1 MALVFCF
8 ANVAAHKQRKEVMMK
23 YVNKAVLIAIAASSL
38 CTTQIA
44 QASDAV
50 SFKLK
55 ASELET
61 AAGREKL
68 LIRMKLEA
76 RAACNGRAFSFF
88 QDRFSCKE
96 DVQAQW
102 VDAIGNPAL
111 AALIR
116 KGKDSLASAAN

>member
-1 MALVFCF
+1 MALFFCF
-8 ANVAAHKQRKEVMMK
+8 ANVAAHKQRKEVTVK
-23 YVNKAVLIAIAASSL
+23 YFSKALMIAIAVGGVSTA
-38 CTTQIA
+38 QIA
-44 QASDAV
+44 QASEGV

-61 AAGREKL
+61 ASGREKL
-68 LIRMKLEA
+68 LARMKLEA
-76 RAACNGRAFSFF
+76 RAACSGLSFSFF
-88 QDRFSCKE
+88 EDRFSCKE

-102 VDAIGNPAL
+102 IDAIGNPAL